1 MRHKPMLKGST
12 NIETPAVQLS
22 PTQPSFVAWRQHHR
36 SVATESLV
44 RLAKHPLANFITM
57 LVLAIAITLPSSLN
71 LVVRNLSHLLGPES
85 NTLQM
90 SLYLTNNVSP
100 ARAQTIVSQLRDWP
114 EISQAVYISPS
125 EAKQSFEQREG
136 FAGLIDSL
144 PNNPLPGLISLHI
157 SSRTLSN
164 EDATQLKQKA
174 TLING
179 VDRVMMDLQWFQK
192 ISAIVSLFS
201 QLATGL
207 TVLLAVGVMLVIGN
221 TIKLAIDSRRE
232 EIIVI
237 KLIGATNAFIRRP
250 FLYLGLWLGSGA
262 ALLAVGLSKISEYA
276 LTYAVQSVIT
286 AYGAEITLLTLGIS
300 DSLILLA
307 VGAALGLTGAWL
319 AADHRIRSLEPR

>member
-1 MRHKPMLKGST
+1 
-12 NIETPAVQLS
+12 
-22 PTQPSFVAWRQHHR
+22 
-36 SVATESLV
+36 
-44 RLAKHPLANFITM
+44 
-57 LVLAIAITLPSSLN
+57 
-71 LVVRNLSHLLGPES
+71 
-85 NTLQM
+85 M

-100 ARAQTIVSQLRDWP
+100 VRAQTIVSQLRDWP
-114 EISQAVYISPS
+114 EISQAVYISPN

-144 PNNPLPGLISLHI
+144 PNNPLPGLISLNI

>member
-1 MRHKPMLKGST
+1 MR
-12 NIETPAVQLS
+12 
-22 PTQPSFVAWRQHHR
+22 
-36 SVATESLV
+36 
-44 RLAKHPLANFITM
+44 
-57 LVLAIAITLPSSLN
+57 
-71 LVVRNLSHLLGPES
+71 
-85 NTLQM
+85 
-90 SLYLTNNVSP
+90 LYLTNNVSP
-100 ARAQTIVSQLRDWP
+100 VRAQTIVSQLRDWP
-114 EISQAVYISPS
+114 EISQAVYISPN

-144 PNNPLPGLISLHI
+144 PNNPLPGLISLNI